1 MLSITYSAAVF
12 GIEAKTIK
20 VEIDINNGLPG
31 MEMVGQLSSEARE
44 SKERVKI
51 ALKNSGFE
59 YPNRKITVNL
69 SPADLKKNGTQY
81 DLAVAAGILCC
92 MGCFKEDRIGD
103 IAVFGELAFN
113 GNVSPVKGILSCV
126 MSAKEDGLR
135 KVMVPAE
142 NYNEAGLI
150 NDMEII
156 PVADLLQAFDYFTK
170 GIKYPVKAEKRD
182 EDGKTENERLDF
194 SDVKG
199 QFLAKRAAEIC
210 AAGMHNLLMAGPPG
224 AGKTMIARRI
234 PTIMPPLTYS
244 EQIELTR
251 IYSVAGKLDRTGLI
265 NERPFRDPHH
275 SISKG
280 GLIGG
285 GNYPMPGEIS
295 FAHLG
300 ILFMDEFSEHRR
312 ELLDLLREPLESG
325 KIVINRIS
333 GSIKYPAK
341 FTLVAA
347 MNRCPCGYFPDRN
360 RCKCMP
366 NEIARYISRISQ
378 PILDRI
384 DLKVDMPAIKFEDF
398 DIRTVNESSESIKR
412 RVMRARKMQEK
423 RYKGNGAMFNSR
435 INGKQ
440 TEYYCKISDASKHRL
455 KEMFDKQEFSARSY
469 YRILKTARTI
479 ADLEGSEII
488 LDKHVSEA
496 LMFKI
501 TNLKES

>member
-12 GIEAKTIK
+12 GIDAKTVK

-59 YPNRKITVNL
+59 YPNRKITVNI

-81 DLAVAAGILCC
+81 DLAIAAGILCC
-92 MGCFKEDRIGD
+92 VGAFKEDRIGD
-103 IAVFGELAFN
+103 ISILGELAFN
-113 GNVSPVKGILSCV
+113 GDVSAVKGVLSCV
-126 MSAKEDGLR
+126 MSAKENGLK

-142 NYNEAGLI
+142 NYNEASLI
-150 NDMEII
+150 DGIEVI
-156 PVADLLQAFDYFTK
+156 PVKDMLQAYDYFTK
-170 GIKYPVKAEKRD
+170 GTIYKAEKTD
-182 EDGKTENERLDF
+182 VCDVKEEQFEKPDF

-234 PTIMPPLTYS
+234 PTIMPPLTYD

-251 IYSVAGKLDRTGLI
+251 IYSVAGKLNSNGLVK
-265 NERPFRDPHH
+265 ERPFRDPHH

-295 FAHLG
+295 FAHQG

-312 ELLDLLREPLESG
+312 ELLDLLREPIESG
-325 KIVINRIS
+325 RIVINRVS
-333 GSIKYPAK
+333 GTIVYPAK

-347 MNRCPCGYFPDRN
+347 MNRCPCGYYPDRS
-360 RCKCMP
+360 RCRCMP
-366 NEIARYISRISQ
+366 NEIARYVSRISQ

-384 DLKVDMPAIKFEDF
+384 DLKVDMPAIKFEEF
-398 DIRTVNESSESIKR
+398 DTKSVNESSESIKR
-412 RVMRARKMQEK
+412 RVLRARKMQEK
-423 RYKGNGAMFNSR
+423 RYGTGNMFNSR

-440 TEYYCKISDASKHRL
+440 TEYYCRISEASRL
-455 KEMFDKQEFSARSY
+455 RLRDMFEKQEFSARSY

-501 TNLKES
+501 TNLKEK